1 MSIFSF
7 AAGRVAEY
15 LIKWLGK
22 AHVHN
27 EWVSREL
34 LLRIAKRKLMNFE
47 RRCGCAPDAS
57 PSAHAG
63 LSILTPHAA
72 THTLDAS
79 RCHALARQ
87 QICPACPCQPQG
99 IASIALVQEV
109 ERQTV
114 CRCAGTRHATR
125 WTWRGRCRSALS
137 RGGRR
142 PPAPAGR
149 RLSSGPTWAT
159 TSAPGRRVSAPL
171 GAPQAL

>member
-72 THTLDAS
+72 THTLDA
-79 RCHALARQ
+79 
-87 QICPACPCQPQG
+87 
-99 IASIALVQEV
+99 
-109 ERQTV
+109 
-114 CRCAGTRHATR
+114 
-125 WTWRGRCRSALS
+125 
-137 RGGRR
+137 
-142 PPAPAGR
+142 
-149 RLSSGPTWAT
+149 
-159 TSAPGRRVSAPL
+159 
-171 GAPQAL
+171 